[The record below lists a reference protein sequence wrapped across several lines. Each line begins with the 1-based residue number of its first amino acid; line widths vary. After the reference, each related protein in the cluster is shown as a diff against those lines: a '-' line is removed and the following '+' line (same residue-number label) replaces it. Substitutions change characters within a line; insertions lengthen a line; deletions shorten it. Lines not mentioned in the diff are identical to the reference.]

1 MTVRIHL
8 NEVLKEMKSGEPFD
22 VTVCTCD
29 EQRKRGGE
37 IQEFKG
43 VTVQGTDYKNSIRR
57 ILLPSQKIREVHI
70 RLIMFF
76 NGKKV
81 FY

>member
-1 MTVRIHL
+1 MADLISL
-8 NEVLKEMKSGEPFD
+8 NDVLAAMRTGDPFD

-29 EQRKRGGE
+29 EGRKRGGE
-37 IQEFKG
+37 ILELTN
-43 VTVQGTDYKNSIRR
+43 VTVQGSDYKNAIRR
-57 ILLPSQKIREVHI
+57 LLLPNQKIREIHI

>member
-1 MTVRIHL
+1 MAVRIHL
-8 NEVLKEMKSGEPFD
+8 NEVLSEMKSGKAFD
-22 VTVCTCD
+22 VKFCTCD
-29 EQRKRGGE
+29 ERRKRGGE
-37 IQEFKG
+37 IQELKG
-43 VTVQGTDYKNSIRR
+43 VTVQGTDYQNSIRR
-57 ILLPSQKIREVHI
+57 ILLPSQKIREIHI